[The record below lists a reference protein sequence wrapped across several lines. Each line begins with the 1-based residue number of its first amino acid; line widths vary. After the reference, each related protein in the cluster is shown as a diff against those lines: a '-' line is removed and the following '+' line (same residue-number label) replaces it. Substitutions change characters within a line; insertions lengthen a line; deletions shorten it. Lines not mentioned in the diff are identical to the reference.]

1 MNFARIDA
9 NDMLSFVYFCFC
21 YILVS
26 CSFLISVICLC
37 VCMYFEAGIKSINFI
52 NTVC

>member
-1 MNFARIDA
+1 MNVARIDA

-26 CSFLISVICLC
+26 CSFLISVICLY
-37 VCMYFEAGIKSINFI
+37 VCMYFEAGINFI
-52 NTVC
+52 NTVG